1 MRGAQGGAM
10 SATHPALALASMLL
24 VQMLASTTFVAASVL
39 APAVAPTLGI
49 APERIGLY
57 AGLGYLAAMISGLR
71 SGAWVARLGAM
82 RLTQL
87 GLAGCAGGALLAGL
101 GSPQTLLAA
110 AALIGVG
117 YGVCNPTAAA
127 VLSQHAP
134 AGARGL
140 FFSVKQTGVPLG
152 VALAGLTMPAGLAL
166 LGWRATA
173 VAVAVACVALALLL
187 QPAVA
192 RLEPPRAPHGSGSA
206 PGQGALALLQ
216 RVWRSPVLRPLSLA
230 SLSYA
235 LTQQVYVTF
244 IVSML
249 NLTLGWTLA
258 AAAGLLALSQG
269 VSALA
274 RITFGSVG
282 DRWVPPGWV
291 LVGLGAAMA
300 GSCLGLA
307 AASAGTLSAA
317 LVGAAALACAG
328 TAMGWNGVF
337 YGALTQLVPRSEVA
351 GISGAAQFFTFGGG
365 MLGPLLFGEAVRAGA
380 GYPLAWVVVALIPA
394 TAAAALARAL
404 LNARRTPPA

>member
-1 MRGAQGGAM
+1 MTP
-10 SATHPALALASMLL
+10 THPALALASMLL
-24 VQMLASTTFVAASVL
+24 VQMLAATTFVAASVL

-87 GLAGCAGGALLAGL
+87 GLACCAAGALLAGL
-101 GSPQTLLAA
+101 GPPQALLGA

-117 YGVCNPTAAA
+117 YGVVNPTSAA

-134 AGARGL
+134 EGARGL

-152 VALAGLTMPAGLAL
+152 VALAGPTTPAGLAL

-173 VAVAVACVALALLL
+173 MAVAGVCLALAAVLE
-187 QPAVA
+187 PAVA
-192 RLEPPRAPHGSGSA
+192 RLEPPRAPHGGGTA

-216 RVWRSPVLRPLSLA
+216 RVWRSPLLRPLSLA

-244 IVSML
+244 IVAML

-269 VSALA
+269 VAALA
-274 RITFGSVG
+274 RIAFGGVG

-300 GSCLGLA
+300 ASCLGLA
-307 AASAGTLSAA
+307 AAAAGALPWA

-337 YGALTQLVPRSEVA
+337 YGALTRLVPRAEVA
-351 GISGAAQFFTFGGG
+351 GISGAAQFFTFAGG

-394 TAAAALARAL
+394 TAATALARAL
-404 LNARRTPPA
+404 RRARDHTAR